1 MINFDSPREN
11 NILITGIVRNIA
23 STFDGDYSRMSR
35 AFSGF
40 KSLKWF
46 LVESDS
52 TDASI
57 SKLQSFSERDPNFN
71 WCSLEK
77 IDRPNLMRAERLA
90 IARNRY
96 IKEIR
101 KKKYS
106 EGSVVAVADF
116 NSL

>member
-1 MINFDSPREN
+1 M
-11 NILITGIVRNIA
+11 
-23 STFDGDYSRMSR
+23 
-35 AFSGF
+35 
-40 KSLKWF
+40 
-46 LVESDS
+46 VESDS

-57 SKLQSFSERDPNFN
+57 SKLQPFSDRDPNFN

-77 IDRPNLMRAERLA
+77 IDRPDLMRAERLA

-106 EGSVVAVADF
+106 DVSVVAVADF
-116 NSL
+116 NSLSKCGNKYPNFIPKSNKCQNKK